1 MKAAPETFKAS
12 LAHMPLGRYGDP
24 EQDIAPVVL
33 ALVSSDFNYVTG
45 QTIMV
50 DGGAAML
57 R

>member
-1 MKAAPETFKAS
+1 MATEN
-12 LAHMPLGRYGDP
+12 
-24 EQDIAPVVL
+24 DIAPVVL

-50 DGGAAML
+50 DGGAAVL